1 MIRAIKVSYDTSNLI
16 RNDFASP
23 PSALSNDDQVP
34 LAIREALRRY
44 AGIEPGSEMG
54 EPT

>member
-23 PSALSNDDQVP
+23 PSALSNDDQSP
-34 LAIREALRRY
+34 AGDLKGSRY